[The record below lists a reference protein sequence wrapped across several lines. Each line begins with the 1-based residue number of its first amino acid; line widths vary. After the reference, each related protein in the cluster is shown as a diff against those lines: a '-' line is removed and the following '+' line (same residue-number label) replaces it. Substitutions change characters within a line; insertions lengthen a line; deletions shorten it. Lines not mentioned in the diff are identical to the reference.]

1 MADGHARSRRGGR
14 RKSSGVTTVEAE
26 RKCLVQGRIG
36 GSDHNSKDSRR
47 AAAPKGRANRDGEQD
62 CKDQHKSES
71 TDKHEV
77 EIAWA

>member
-47 AAAPKGRANRDGEQD
+47 AAAPKGRVNRDDEQD